1 MAPEPGLTLDG
12 AGRSVASMVWTS
24 ATDREAPWFK
34 RLIDVRRPWLWLA
47 YLPLFGATWIGRPPN
62 ALELVVSALG
72 VLTFLALYI
81 YASRLRG
88 RALIAPSILVL
99 LLAFAMIPFR
109 GNWTVLAIYATAIAA
124 ELRPAREGWRL
135 VFAVTAASVAVA
147 LLTGMVWYFV
157 IMFGVF
163 EIMVAIGKISGM
175 NLGEKHADLLLAQ
188 EEVRRLSREAERERI
203 ARDLHDLL
211 GRTLTLIALKA
222 DLAVK
227 LSARDPAAAEREMK
241 DIADAARGGLSDVRA
256 AVAGM
261 NDAGLAR
268 ELEASRSAL
277 RAAQIGCEIVG
288 EDLAER
294 AANGAVLAMA
304 LREAV
309 TNVIRHAGATQCTIV
324 LGEEDGGVSVTV
336 IDDGQGGRFREGAG
350 LAGMRARLAAAGGRL
365 SIHVDGSGTRIAA
378 AIPAT
383 AQ

>member
-1 MAPEPGLTLDG
+1 LTPDG
-12 AGRSVASMVWTS
+12 PGRSLASMTR
-24 ATDREAPWFK
+24 TTTIDRDGPWFK
-34 RLIDVRRPWLWLA
+34 RLIDVRGPWLWLA
-47 YLPLFGATWIGRPPN
+47 YLPLFGATWIGRPPD
-62 ALELVVSALG
+62 ARELIASALG
-72 VLTFLALYI
+72 ILSFLAIYI
-81 YASRLRG
+81 HASRLRG
-88 RALIAPSILVL
+88 RVLIVPTILVL
-99 LLAFAMIPFR
+99 LIAFAMIPFR

-124 ELRPAREGWRL
+124 ELRPSREGWRL

-147 LLTGMVWYFV
+147 LLTGMAWYFV
-157 IMFGVF
+157 IMMGVF
-163 EIMVAIGKISGM
+163 ELMVAIGTISGM
-175 NLGEKHADLLLAQ
+175 TLGEKHADLLRAQ
-188 EEVRRLSREAERERI
+188 QEVRRLSTEAERERI

-241 DIADAARGGLSDVRA
+241 DIAEAARGGLSDVRA

-277 RAAQIGCEIVG
+277 QAAQIRCEIVG
-288 EDLAER
+288 EDLAEH

-309 TNVIRHAGATQCTIV
+309 TNVIRHAGAAHCRII
-324 LGEEDGGVSVTV
+324 LGEQEGGVSVTI

-350 LAGMRARLAAAGGRL
+350 LTGMRARLAAAGGRL
-365 SIHVDGSGTRIAA
+365 SIHVDGNGTRIAA

>member
-1 MAPEPGLTLDG
+1 MTRTSSLDLG
-12 AGRSVASMVWTS
+12 GHWL
-24 ATDREAPWFK
+24 K
-34 RLIDVRRPWLWLA
+34 RLIDPHGDWVWLA
-47 YLPLFGATWIGRPPN
+47 YLPLFGATWIGRPPD
-62 ALELVVSALG
+62 ALELAFSAVGL
-72 VLTFLALYI
+72 VTFLAIYI
-81 YASRLRG
+81 YASRLCG
-88 RALIAPSILVL
+88 RALIAPTLLVL

-109 GNWTVLAIYATAIAA
+109 GNWMVLAIYSTAMAA
-124 ELRPAREGWRL
+124 ELRPSREGWRL

-147 LLTGMVWYFV
+147 LLTSMPWYFV
-157 IMFGVF
+157 VMFGVF
-163 EIMVAIGKISGM
+163 QIMVAIGKISGM
-175 NLGEKHADLLLAQ
+175 NLGEKHADLLRAQ

-227 LSARDPAAAEREMK
+227 LSVRDPAAAEREMK
-241 DIADAARGGLSDVRA
+241 DVAEAARGGLSDVRA
-256 AVAGM
+256 ALAGM

-277 RAAQIGCEIVG
+277 KAAQIRCEVVG

-294 AANGAVLAMA
+294 TANGAVLAMA

-309 TNVIRHAGATQCTIV
+309 TNVIRHAGAAHCRIV
-324 LGEEDGGVSVTV
+324 LGQEDGGVSVTV

-350 LAGMRARLAAAGGRL
+350 LTGMRARLAAAGGRL
-365 SIHVDGSGTRIAA
+365 SISADGSGTRIAA
-378 AIPAT
+378 AIPAA

>member
-1 MAPEPGLTLDG
+1 MTLDE
-12 AGRSVASMVWTS
+12 ARRSLASMTRTS
-24 ATDREAPWFK
+24 SIDRDGPWFK
-34 RLIDVRRPWLWLA
+34 RLIDPHRPWLWLA
-47 YLPLFGATWIGRPPN
+47 YLPLFGATWIGRPPD
-62 ALELVVSALG
+62 ARDLAVSMLG
-72 VLTFLALYI
+72 LLTFLAIYI
-81 YASRLRG
+81 YASRLCG
-88 RALIAPSILVL
+88 RALIVPTILVL
-99 LLAFAMIPFR
+99 LLAFAMIPF
-109 GNWTVLAIYATAIAA
+109 GANWTVLAIYAVAMAA
-124 ELRPAREGWRL
+124 ELRPSRDGWRL
-135 VFAVTAASVAVA
+135 VFAVAAASVAVA
-147 LLTGMVWYFV
+147 MLTGMAWYFV
-157 IMFGVF
+157 LMFGVF
-163 EIMVAIGKISGM
+163 EMMVAIGKISGM
-175 NLGEKHADLLLAQ
+175 SLGEKHADLLRAQ
-188 EEVRRLSREAERERI
+188 EEVRRLSTEAERERI

-241 DIADAARGGLSDVRA
+241 DVAEAARGGLSDVRA

-268 ELEASRSAL
+268 ELESSRSAL
-277 RAAQIGCEIVG
+277 QAAQIRCEIVG

-309 TNVIRHAGATQCTIV
+309 TNVIRHAGAAHCRIL
-324 LGEEDGGVSVTV
+324 LGEEDGGVSVTI

-350 LAGMRARLAAAGGRL
+350 LTGMRARLAAAGGRL

>member
-1 MAPEPGLTLDG
+1 MSAIDRDG
-12 AGRSVASMVWTS
+12 
-24 ATDREAPWFK
+24 PWFK
-34 RLIDVRRPWLWLA
+34 RLIDPRRPWIWLA
-47 YLPLFGATWIGRPPN
+47 YLPLYGATWIGHPPD
-62 ALELVVSALG
+62 ARELIASTLG
-72 VLTFLALYI
+72 LLIFLAIYI

-88 RALIAPSILVL
+88 RVLIVPAVAVL
-99 LLAFAMIPFR
+99 LLAFATIPIR
-109 GNWTVLAIYATAIAA
+109 GNWTVLAVYAAAIAA

-135 VFAVTAASVAVA
+135 VFAVTAASIAVA
-147 LLTGMVWYFV
+147 ILTGMPWYFV
-157 IMFGVF
+157 LMIGVF
-163 EIMVAIGKISGM
+163 QIMVALGKISGM
-175 NLGEKHADLLLAQ
+175 TLGEKNADLLRAQ

-241 DIADAARGGLSDVRA
+241 DVAEAARGGLADVRA
-256 AVAGM
+256 ALSGM
-261 NDAGLAR
+261 SHAGLAR

-277 RAAQIGCEIVG
+277 QAAQVRCEIVG

-294 AANGAVLAMA
+294 AADGAVLAMA

-309 TNVIRHAGATQCTIV
+309 TNVIRHAGAAHCRI
-324 LGEEDGGVSVTV
+324 LCAEEDGAVSVTV

-350 LAGMRARLAAAGGRL
+350 LTGMRARLAAAGGRL
-365 SIHVDGSGTRIAA
+365 SIHADGSGTRIAA

>member
-1 MAPEPGLTLDG
+1 MTLDL
-12 AGRSVASMVWTS
+12 ARRSVPSMTWES
-24 ATDREAPWFK
+24 SIDRDGPWFK
-34 RLIDVRRPWLWLA
+34 RLIDLRRPWLWLV
-47 YLPLFGATWIGRPPN
+47 YLPLFGATWIGRPPD
-62 ALELVVSALG
+62 ARELAVSTLG
-72 VLTFLALYI
+72 LLTFLAIYI

-88 RALIAPSILVL
+88 RALIAPTILVL
-99 LLAFAMIPFR
+99 LIAFAMIPFR

-124 ELRPAREGWRL
+124 ELRPSREGWRL
-135 VFAVTAASVAVA
+135 VFAVTTASMAVAV
-147 LLTGMVWYFV
+147 LTGLAWYFV

-163 EIMVAIGKISGM
+163 QMMVAIGKISGM
-175 NLGEKHADLLLAQ
+175 TLGEKHGDLLRAQ

-227 LSARDPAAAEREMK
+227 LSVRDPAAAEREMK
-241 DIADAARGGLSDVRA
+241 DVAEAARGGLSDVRA
-256 AVAGM
+256 ALAGM

-277 RAAQIGCEIVG
+277 QAAQIRCEVSG
-288 EDLAER
+288 EEVADR

-309 TNVIRHAGATQCTIV
+309 TNVIRHAGAAHCRIA
-324 LGEEDGGVSVTV
+324 LCDEDGAVSVTV
-336 IDDGQGGRFREGAG
+336 VDDGQGGRFREGAG
-350 LAGMRARLAAAGGRL
+350 LSGMRARLAAAGGRL
-365 SIHVDGSGTRIAA
+365 SIHADGSGTRIAA